1 MTSLVVRAALSSLAS
16 ASALRSDASGPLTVW
31 GRTSSSN
38 TQKCLWCLAELK
50 LPHTLVLASARLGPT
65 SELLGEGEPYGIVGT
80 PEYAELCPHQMVPTL
95 RDGEAVIWE
104 SNTIVRYLAGK
115 YGPQLYGGS
124 QEGLAAASGWM
135 DWALHGSNFAPSF
148 GSANH
153 HLVDEVARTAPGA
166 RDESVVAAAH
176 AEYLACLA
184 RAEAHLERSG
194 RPFVASDDFSIG
206 DIPLAVE
213 LNRWSLCVHRARAD
227 GVDLAC
233 PALPR
238 LDDYYRRMLERP
250 AYEEQV
256 FAHERAHQALADSDA
271 LRRLPS

>member
-16 ASALRSDASGPLTVW
+16 ASALRSDASSLMTVW

-80 PEYAELCPHQMVPTL
+80 AEYAELCPHQMVPTL

-153 HLVDEVARTAPGA
+153 YLVDEVARTAPDA

-176 AEYLACLA
+176 AE
-184 RAEAHLERSG
+184 EEHLCG
-194 RPFVASDDFSIG
+194 G
-206 DIPLAVE
+206 G
-213 LNRWSLCVHRARAD
+213 RARTRALGESERGDDRRRRAD
-227 GVDLAC
+227 RDPEREDRRAVGV
-233 PALPR
+233 PR
-238 LDDYYRRMLERP
+238 GVEVRG
-250 AYEEQV
+250 
-256 FAHERAHQALADSDA
+256 
-271 LRRLPS
+271 